1 MSDLSQDMSN
11 AILENQLSNNE
22 MMGIYQ
28 SLSVKENDEFDT
40 QEELQY
46 VQDCIEELYDK
57 DFKIIDKEIL
67 QKNAMLLN
75 TKFVDLIKF
84 CKQKNNYKKIGYL
97 FIGFCYYFE
106 IDEVLAYKNF
116 HEKIQNLI
124 KISAMNI
131 CGKNI
136 YKHTEVK
143 NRKYKDIQ
151 VVSLFSLASKNK

>member
-1 MSDLSQDMSN
+1 MSELLDKSTSFV
-11 AILENQLSNNE
+11 ENQLSNNE
-22 MMGIYQ
+22 MSGIYQ
-28 SLSVKENDEFDT
+28 SLSVKEDDEFDT

-46 VQDCIEELYDK
+46 VQDCIEELYDNT
-57 DFKIIDKEIL
+57 FKIIDKDIL
-67 QKNAMLLN
+67 QKNAILLN
-75 TKFVDLIKF
+75 NKFVELIKF

-106 IDEVLAYKNF
+106 IDEVIAFKNF

-136 YKHTEVK
+136 YKHTEIK

-151 VVSLFSLASKNK
+151 VMSLFTLAKK

>member
-1 MSDLSQDMSN
+1 MSDFIDQSN
-11 AILENQLSNNE
+11 SIENQLSNSE
-22 MMGIYQ
+22 MMSVYQ
-28 SLSVKENDEFDT
+28 SLSVKENDDFDT

-46 VQDCIEELYDK
+46 VQNCIEELYDN
-57 DFKIIDKEIL
+57 DFKKIESEIL

-75 TKFVDLIKF
+75 TKFVELIKF

-106 IDEVLAYKNF
+106 LDEIIAFKNF

-124 KISAMNI
+124 KHSAMKI
-131 CGKNI
+131 CGKKVYNS
-136 YKHTEVK
+136 TENR

-151 VVSLFSLASKNK
+151 VLSLFSLTKK

>member
-1 MSDLSQDMSN
+1 MSDLLDKSTSFV
-11 AILENQLSNNE
+11 ENQLSNNE
-22 MMGIYQ
+22 MSGIYQ
-28 SLSVKENDEFDT
+28 SLSVKEDDEFDT

-46 VQDCIEELYDK
+46 VQDCIEELYDNT
-57 DFKIIDKEIL
+57 FKIIDKDIL
-67 QKNAMLLN
+67 QKNAILLN
-75 TKFVDLIKF
+75 NKFVELIKF

-106 IDEVLAYKNF
+106 IDEVIAFKNF

-136 YKHTEVK
+136 YKHTEIK

-151 VVSLFSLASKNK
+151 VMSLFTLAKK